1 MFNEQWQLDTQPI
14 LNGGAA
20 IRVLLKGLATQ
31 DDLNAEKRAALEK
44 ELNQRQ
50 TAQIVQ
56 SILNEILD
64 CVRSPERPASPV
76 DAYVTV
82 SSYGLNKICQ
92 RSGRYDNLSIII
104 NCVDLKEYAK
114 LRTGPLCLERVL
126 LN

>member
-44 ELNQRQ
+44 DLNQRQ

-56 SILNEILD
+56 TILNEILD
-64 CVRSPERPASPV
+64 GVRSPERPASPV

-82 SSYGLNKICQ
+82 S
-92 RSGRYDNLSIII
+92 
-104 NCVDLKEYAK
+104 
-114 LRTGPLCLERVL
+114 T
-126 LN
+126 